1 MDSAKLVLLPL
12 SQYHLDDVAR
22 IEAESFSTPWSYQ
35 QLADELNNPLAH
47 YVVLLADGKCV
58 GYGGGFAVAGEFE
71 ITTIAVDAAHRRKG
85 YGEHI
90 LCGLTDRAKAA
101 GAETMYLEVR
111 VSNTP
116 AQELYRKLGFTEIGR
131 RADYYTKPTED
142 AVLMTRTIA

>member
-22 IEAESFSTPWSYQ
+22 IEAASFSTPWSYQ

-71 ITTIAVDAAHRRKG
+71 ITTIAVDAAQRRKG
-85 YGEHI
+85 YGERI

-116 AQELYRKLGFTEIGR
+116 AQELYRKLGFAEIGR

-142 AVLMTRTIA
+142 AVLMARTIA